1 MAQIVPVKLAD
12 SPDLIAEYSVG
23 DTTAP
28 DYLGTGGATPTK
40 FLRGDGVWIELG
52 EQGGGTGDVIG
63 PTSSTDNA
71 LPRFDGT
78 QGKNLQPSDIVVDD
92 SNNVSGVGSLS
103 MSGALDVT
111 AAATVVSLAVAGAVT
126 VGTTVDGR
134 DVSEDGDALD
144 DHIAA
149 ASPHSEHATLSGGF
163 VPTSELGSGSADAT
177 KFLRGDQTWQ
187 TPGGGGLGDVVGPAT
202 ATDERLARWDGASG
216 DLLQSSPVTVSDAGA
231 VSGVT
236 SLSCSSVTVSG
247 TVDGRDV
254 SADGATL
261 DAHVGA
267 GAGAHANVVAS
278 GAAGFMT
285 GADKAKLDGVAAA
298 AAALTASAPQTVGT
312 ANAVGNGT
320 DAARANHVHDHGSQ
334 TSGSHHAAAT
344 TSVAGF
350 MSTTD
355 KQKHGDLAGG
365 AVPGRRFTP
374 IAVQHDKP
382 RAYRTY
388 GNWIAGATGS
398 APSLHGAGTDHRW
411 PWMVATCL
419 DYETYPHDL
428 HQRLESSL
436 SSGNNSGI
444 KGYAEGDFIAK
455 GEFWRGRKIRYDGSG
470 YMQNGVNV
478 DAFFEFDLIPNPTA
492 STSNYEDA
500 NRMRMLSGEIGMTWT
515 GNRGFDYEIELESK
529 GAAAYSWRALFRL
542 YESYEIDG
550 GPRGQVIWRQ
560 EVSGSVTSGLNWLLN
575 DVVLQLAWRVARI
588 ADLNTYPGGNQ
599 GSTLQL
605 AIQNYGFTP
614 VGFN

>member
-1 MAQIVPVKLAD
+1 MAQVVPVKLAD
-12 SPDLIAEYSVG
+12 SPDLVAELATDETIV
-23 DTTAP
+23 P
-28 DYLGTGGATPTK
+28 DNLGTGGATANK
-40 FLRGDGVWIELG
+40 FLRGDGVWIEIG
-52 EQGGGTGDVIG
+52 DSGGTGDMVG
-63 PTSSTDNA
+63 PSSSTDNA
-71 LPRFDGT
+71 LPRFDGA
-78 QGKNLQPSDIVVDD
+78 QGKNLQASDVIVDD
-92 SNNVSGVGSLS
+92 SNNVTGVGSLS

-111 AAATVVSLAVAGAVT
+111 AAATVVSLTVAGAVT

-134 DVSEDGDALD
+134 DVSEDGEALD

-149 ASPHSEHATLSGGF
+149 AAPHSEHATLVGGF

-177 KFLRGDQTWQ
+177 KYLRGDQSWQ
-187 TPGGGGLGDVVGPAT
+187 QPGGGGLGDVVGPAT
-202 ATDERLARWDGASG
+202 ATDERIARWDGTSG
-216 DLLQSSPVTVSDAGA
+216 DLLQSSPVTISDAGA

-236 SLSCSSVTVSG
+236 SLSCSSVVVSG
-247 TVDGRDV
+247 NVDGRDV
-254 SADGATL
+254 SADGAVL

-267 GAGAHANVVAS
+267 GGGAHANAVAS
-278 GAAGFMT
+278 GAAGFLSGT
-285 GADKAKLDGVAAA
+285 DKAKLDGIAAS

-334 TSGSHHAAAT
+334 TTGTHHAAAT

-365 AVPGRRFTP
+365 SVLARRFAP
-374 IAVQHDKP
+374 IAVQHDRP
-382 RAYRTY
+382 RAYRTK
-388 GNWIAGATGS
+388 GLWIAGATGS
-398 APSLHGAGTDHRW
+398 APTLHGAGTDHRW
-411 PWMVATCL
+411 PFMLATCL
-419 DYETYPHDL
+419 DFEGYPHDL

-444 KGYAEGDFIAK
+444 KGYAQGDFIAK
-455 GEFWRGRKIRYDGSG
+455 GEFWRGRKIRYDGDG
-470 YMQNGVNV
+470 YMQNGVNA

-500 NRMRMLSGEIGMTWT
+500 NRMRMLSGELGMTWA
-515 GNRGFDYEIELESK
+515 GNRGFEYEIELTSL
-529 GAAAYSWRALFRL
+529 GATAYAWRGIFRI
-542 YESYEIDG
+542 YEGYDVDG
-550 GPRGQVIWRQ
+550 GPRGQVIFEQKVR
-560 EVSGSVTSGLNWLLN
+560 GSTTSGVNWLST
-575 DVVLQLAWRVARI
+575 DVVLQLCWRVARI

-605 AIQNYGFTP
+605 AIENYGYTP